1 MKKKILIIEDD
12 IQIGSLEEEVLNNN
26 GYQCFRA
33 YSGSEAVLLLEKE
46 SIDLIILDLMLTGLS
61 EEVLKKSG
69 DIPVIVVSAKAD
81 INDKVKILK
90 NGAQDYMTKPF
101 SAREPLA
108 RVEVQ
113 LRRLNDNLSDRY
125 TDGDI
130 TMDNISHSVMVKNQ
144 TVSLTKTEYAILKL
158 LPKNSG
164 KVIAKSVI
172 LENIG
177 TNYPIE
183 ASITTHN
190 ICIFTRTRI
199 ILSKRRSVFYLRKM
213 ISKHNRY

>member
-1 MKKKILIIEDD
+1 MLP
-12 IQIGSLEEEVLNNN
+12 G
-26 GYQCFRA
+26 
-33 YSGSEAVLLLEKE
+33 LLE
-46 SIDLIILDLMLTGLS
+46 

-69 DIPVIVVSAKAD
+69 DIPVIVVSTKAD
-81 INDKVKILK
+81 IDDKVKMLK

-101 SAREPLA
+101 SARELLA

-113 LRRLNDNLSDRY
+113 LRGLNDNLSDRY

-130 TMDNISHSVMVKNQ
+130 TMDNISHSVMVKNR

-172 LENIG
+172 LENIAED
-177 TNYPIE
+177 TAE
-183 ASITTHN
+183 
-190 ICIFTRTRI
+190 R
-199 ILSKRRSVFYLRKM
+199 
-213 ISKHNRY
+213 

>member
-46 SIDLIILDLMLTGLS
+46 SIDLIILDLMLPAMS

-81 INDKVKILK
+81 IDDKVKMLK

-101 SAREPLA
+101 SARELTEIMGGTIDSEINEG
-108 RVEVQ
+108 V
-113 LRRLNDNLSDRY
+113 LS
-125 TDGDI
+125 
-130 TMDNISHSVMVKNQ
+130 
-144 TVSLTKTEYAILKL
+144 
-158 LPKNSG
+158 
-164 KVIAKSVI
+164 
-172 LENIG
+172 
-177 TNYPIE
+177 
-183 ASITTHN
+183 
-190 ICIFTRTRI
+190 I
-199 ILSKRRSVFYLRKM
+199 ILMLKISSFYRNELFLC
-213 ISKHNRY
+213 